1 MAFKEVVES
10 LYEALSR
17 DDAAA
22 AAALMAEDVE
32 WWFHGPRRCQY
43 MRRLLTGEA
52 GHRDF
57 RFRPRRVAEVGGWVV
72 AEGWEGKHAYW
83 VHAWVVE
90 GGVITRFREYFNTA
104 VTVQELRP
112 AEAGMDS
119 SIWLLAVRH
128 PEEVQQQ
135 LLTCAGGGQ
144 QVVVRQQRVEV
155 RVPCSSSTLMMP
167 QGPRCLPIQFSS

>member
-1 MAFKEVVES
+1 MASKEVVES

-119 SIWLLAVRH
+119 VAR
-128 PEEVQQQ
+128 
-135 LLTCAGGGQ
+135 GGGSAVWQ
-144 QVVVRQQRVEV
+144 SEARAHLGR
-155 RVPCSSSTLMMP
+155 S
-167 QGPRCLPIQFSS
+167 LPGLVLAI